1 MGSRDV
7 QFTQFVEQASPHLLR
22 TAWFI
27 VGDVEA
33 ARELVQACLVK
44 VYVRWS
50 RVQPETATDYAR
62 RVLVNLSKDR
72 WKHEG
77 REVVTDLASTPG
89 MDKAALADEP
99 DRLVDSAA
107 LVQALRRLPAQQRAV
122 VVLRYYCDRSVREVA
137 DLLGI
142 SEGAVKSAS
151 ARGLTALREHYLI
164 SNEESR

>member
-1 MGSRDV
+1 MGSRDG
-7 QFTQFVEQASPHLLR
+7 QFTQFVEQASPGLLR

-27 VGDVEA
+27 VGDVDA
-33 ARELVQACLVK
+33 ARELVQATLVK

-50 RVQPETATDYAR
+50 RVQPETATAYAR
-62 RVLVNLSKDR
+62 RVLVNLAKDM
-72 WKHEG
+72 WKQDG
-77 REVVTDLASTPG
+77 REIATDLSTPA
-89 MDKAALADEP
+89 MDTASVVDEP
-99 DRLVDSAA
+99 HRLVEGAA
-107 LVQALRRLPAQQRAV
+107 LVQALRRLPGQQRAV

-151 ARGLTALREHYLI
+151 SRGLTALREHYLI